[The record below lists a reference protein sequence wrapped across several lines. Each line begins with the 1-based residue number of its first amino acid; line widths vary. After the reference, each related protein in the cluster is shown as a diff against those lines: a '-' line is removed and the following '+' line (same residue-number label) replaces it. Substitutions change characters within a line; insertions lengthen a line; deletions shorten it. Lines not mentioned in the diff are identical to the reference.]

1 MSSDSRSYSS
11 SYFRRRRQLRFRI
24 AAVLTAICISGAFG
38 VLRFGFFSDAREDA
52 ASVSYKYF
60 TSILVYPGDTLTS
73 IARQYVDHHYDSL
86 EDYIE
91 EVRVTN
97 HLQEDEIRAGEYL
110 IVPYYSVD
118 YR

>member
-1 MSSDSRSYSS
+1 MRKGGRTCSYS
-11 SYFRRRRQLRFRI
+11 YCRRRRQLRFRI
-24 AAVLTAICISGAFG
+24 AAVLTAICLSGAFG
-38 VLRFGFFSDAREDA
+38 ALGFGFLSDAQEE
-52 ASVSYKYF
+52 ASPVSYKYF

-73 IARQYVDHHYDSL
+73 IARQYADQHYESI